1 LRYVYWVNVTI
12 RLLLLPILLL
22 SVPGFAQHA
31 PVHKHTA
38 HSKVVPVLSVKVI
51 PAERGTWGYD
61 IFSDNRLYIHQPSV
75 PGLPGNKGFA
85 TKAKAQKAADI
96 VCQKIRKGIMPP
108 TVSIEELRKA
118 NLIPTSS

>member
-1 LRYVYWVNVTI
+1 MTI

-22 SVPGFAQHA
+22 SAPAFGQSAHA
-31 PVHKHTA
+31 PKHVSSHKA
-38 HSKVVPVLSVKVI
+38 VPVISARLI
-51 PAERGTWGYD
+51 PAEGGTWGYD
-61 IFSDNRLYIHQPSV
+61 IFSDQRLYIHQPSI

-96 VCQKIRKGIMPP
+96 VCQKIRKGITPP

-118 NLIPTSS
+118 NLIPKSS